1 MDGAPEVLSDTATNC
16 NFTSASET
24 ISDNNYQAKQDSL
37 EKKAVH
43 LRLMLEKDFKAADLK
58 WSLFVAAAFSFGYE
72 SCLKPFPPVFMK
84 NGIKDMDELLS
95 VITDVPALDL
105 VLQQLDN
112 LENLSNISDILDLL
126 FYVLVRLKE
135 PSLKTIPQE
144 AHDAVLINAH
154 SLLAASKPQYIFQV
168 VSSCKSNAELKWK
181 ELTKNHRVFY
191 AYHGNRLE
199 NFYSILNFGLQ
210 QHLHKTNIK
219 GNGVNL
225 SPELCLS
232 IPYSHGGFGWGASCI
247 GGHLSCIAMCEVID
261 AHEGIN
267 YHVKPV
273 TNEGDGVYEQEKML
287 NAETGARTSHFVVTN
302 CDLIR
307 VRYLLVYAKQPT
319 SMRFPTTTSNREVG
333 GLRQWFAQHKL
344 FSILLGY
351 GLMLA
356 TIGFANN
363 QPIHYYYKILLKKID
378 GALSNPPERHTGWRR
393 TLFAHRMPPR
403 CRQSANETESYKED
417 CLYLNIWTPRRVDGK
432 LLPVVIILYSDSW
445 TKNGITLPCQ
455 ELAAEGVVVVT
466 VAYRLH
472 ILSFFTLKSIKARGN
487 LALLDQYM
495 ALLWIRENIVA
506 FGGDPNAITLLGH
519 SAGADSILY
528 HIISPRTVGLFQRA
542 IIMSPNNIWKA
553 VENDGETN
561 FSIEKMSQTVIK
573 SLSCVRGSENEILQC
588 LRTRSASDLF
598 NSISNNWTINNEIFQ
613 PITDNFL
620 PEKEQYLPLSLSAA
634 LVSSKSPNIQLDV
647 LLGTA
652 DLDTINYDFNYE
664 DVARRGQDSLYEL
677 ASLTIIPEILSLLSI
692 DRPDTLPLLSQ
703 AIRWEFLGPKTRSQS
718 GVDGIMKLTE
728 TIARMET
735 SAKWGAGCAL
745 LAAKLAR
752 RVSHL
757 YTYRY
762 SIPTDINLYGRTIN
776 FTGATHGAEIMTLLG
791 NALMLQIARRTA
803 TQSEKKLS
811 MQFRNYIINF
821 VKFGSPDNQNEWPR
835 YIVGDSY
842 IHEICKKEASNCN
855 KYKTSKEIA
864 FWLQYLP
871 RLSSILTSNEQAENV
886 ITSNDEKRLHGGV
899 VAMCGVS
906 ITLLL
911 LLCACVVILHRWR
924 TRRPMDIDEHEAKL

>member
-144 AHDAVLINAH
+144 A
-154 SLLAASKPQYIFQV
+154 
-168 VSSCKSNAELKWK
+168 
-181 ELTKNHRVFY
+181 
-191 AYHGNRLE
+191 
-199 NFYSILNFGLQ
+199 
-210 QHLHKTNIK
+210 TNIK

-319 SMRFPTTTSNREVG
+319 SMRFPTTTSNREVIC
-333 GLRQWFAQHKL
+333 LQ
-344 FSILLGY
+344 Y
-351 GLMLA
+351 GLKMQENISWCLMSLFYYSVVGQDPVA
-356 TIGFANN
+356 NLQQGRVVGIQVFTENSLKPIEGFFGIPYA
-363 QPIHYYYKILLKKID
+363 
-378 GALSNPPERHTGWRR
+378 SPPTGRLR
-393 TLFAHRMPPR
+393 F
-403 CRQSANETESYKED
+403 S
-417 CLYLNIWTPRRVDGK
+417 RVDGK

-652 DLDTINYDFNYE
+652 DLDAINYDFNYE

-886 ITSNDEKRLHGGV
+886 ITSNEQYGFTKGR
-899 VAMCGVS
+899 S
-906 ITLLL
+906 
-911 LLCACVVILHRWR
+911 
-924 TRRPMDIDEHEAKL
+924 TRESGAKLKNHVYDAWESSHNAIGVFCDLSKAFDCIEHKLSHYARA